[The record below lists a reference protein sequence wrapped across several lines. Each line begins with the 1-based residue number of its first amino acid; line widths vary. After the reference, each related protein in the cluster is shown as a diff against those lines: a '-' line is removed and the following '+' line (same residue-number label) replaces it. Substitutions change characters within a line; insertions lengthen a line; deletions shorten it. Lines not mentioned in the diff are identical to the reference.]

1 MTPADPAAAPGML
14 RDRDAVVVLD
24 RKQRSYLRTLRAG
37 RVITVRGNAVPCD
50 QIIGRPEGCVITS
63 ARGERLLVLRPT
75 YAQLIPSLPR
85 QAQPIYPK
93 DVGPILLWGDI
104 AAGMRVIEVGVGPG
118 AVTLALLRAVGPTGA
133 LASYELRE
141 DFAARARD
149 NVARFHGDA
158 PNWTLHVGDAF
169 AGFIERDVDRI
180 VVDLAEPWRLLD
192 RVAEALRP
200 GGVFTGFIPTALQV
214 KELVDGLRA
223 HGAFAAVEMLETL
236 TRFWH
241 VRDRSLRPEHRM
253 VAHTGFLVFARRLAP
268 DTTFALTPTLPSD
281 TTDEEDTRAHD
292 PGSTHD
298 DQGGD
303 PREGLDDD

>member
-1 MTPADPAAAPGML
+1 MTPADPAAAPGIL
-14 RDRDAVVVLD
+14 RDRDAVVVID
-24 RKQRSYLRTLRAG
+24 RKQRTYLRTLRAG

-50 QIIGRPEGCVITS
+50 EIIGRPEGCVITS
-63 ARGERLLVLRPT
+63 ARNERLLVLRPT

-118 AVTLALLRAVGPTGA
+118 AVTLALLRAVGAGA

-169 AGFIERDVDRI
+169 A
-180 VVDLAEPWRLLD
+180 ASSS
-192 RVAEALRP
+192 A
-200 GGVFTGFIPTALQV
+200 TSTASSSIWPSRG
-214 KELVDGLRA
+214 DSSIASRRRCGPAACSRA
-223 HGAFAAVEMLETL
+223 
-236 TRFWH
+236 
-241 VRDRSLRPEHRM
+241 SSP
-253 VAHTGFLVFARRLAP
+253 
-268 DTTFALTPTLPSD
+268 
-281 TTDEEDTRAHD
+281 
-292 PGSTHD
+292 
-298 DQGGD
+298 
-303 PREGLDDD
+303 PRCR